1 MTFATLFGGQKEWL
15 SHLLPRE
22 INIDLEAELMQA
34 LAELDEDENPDDD
47 DAIEIPSKDK
57 YKG

>member
-1 MTFATLFGGQKEWL
+1 MALATLFGGQKEWL

-22 INIDLEAELMQA
+22 INVEAELMQA

>member
-1 MTFATLFGGQKEWL
+1 LTLATLFGGQKEWL

-22 INIDLEAELMQA
+22 INVEAELMQA

-47 DAIEIPSKDK
+47 DD
-57 YKG
+57 